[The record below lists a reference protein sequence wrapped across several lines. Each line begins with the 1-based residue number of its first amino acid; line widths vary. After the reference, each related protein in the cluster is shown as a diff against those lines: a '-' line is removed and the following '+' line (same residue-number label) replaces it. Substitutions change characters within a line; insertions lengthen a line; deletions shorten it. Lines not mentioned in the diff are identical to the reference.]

1 MCREGALLR
10 VAGELRWQ
18 REEDDEAWVNDG
30 MCNIRRTTYGWHERS
45 TRPRFTKEDR
55 WALLAVELWTRYL
68 AVDRCV
74 RSRPGALKRARLYEL
89 NAAHLLS
96 ALRLLLG
103 LGLVVLA
110 VGNSSTPECCRHR
123 SIDQQ
128 REGGPSRRSLGGKPR
143 GGVRTVDCEVQIIMW
158 LLRSRNGQ

>member
-1 MCREGALLR
+1 M
-10 VAGELRWQ
+10 
-18 REEDDEAWVNDG
+18 D
-30 MCNIRRTTYGWHERS
+30 T
-45 TRPRFTKEDR
+45 
-55 WALLAVELWTRYL
+55 LAS
-68 AVDRCV
+68 
-74 RSRPGALKRARLYEL
+74 SRPACTAGRALKRARLAYEL

-128 REGGPSRRSLGGKPR
+128 REGGPSRSLGGKPR
-143 GGVRTVDCEVQIIMW
+143 GGVRTVNCKVQITVFVM
-158 LLRSRNGQ
+158 